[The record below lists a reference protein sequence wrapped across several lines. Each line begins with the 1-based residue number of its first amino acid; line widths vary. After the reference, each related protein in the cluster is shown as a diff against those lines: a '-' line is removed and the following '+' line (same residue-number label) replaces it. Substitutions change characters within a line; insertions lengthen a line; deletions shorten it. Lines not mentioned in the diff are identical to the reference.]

1 MFLKSI
7 STLSDLI
14 QLVLEYTFTLYT
26 LYLFTLLAAN
36 RTVISN
42 KLLFKKKHI
51 RYNLYLI
58 NIVEPSFFINKLII
72 IHEENIFRRNSQVNH
87 FLNQTIFKR
96 SVQRFN
102 VILICYCI
110 SLRL

>member
-1 MFLKSI
+1 MLSFINYLKKLHSKDHIVCEMFLKSI

-58 NIVEPSFFINKLII
+58 NIVEPSFF
-72 IHEENIFRRNSQVNH
+72 
-87 FLNQTIFKR
+87 
-96 SVQRFN
+96 
-102 VILICYCI
+102 Y
-110 SLRL
+110 

>member
-58 NIVEPSFFINKLII
+58 NIVEPSFF
-72 IHEENIFRRNSQVNH
+72 
-87 FLNQTIFKR
+87 
-96 SVQRFN
+96 
-102 VILICYCI
+102 Y
-110 SLRL
+110 